1 MLRHRLGVNVVI
13 FIREVDTR
21 NCYASFEAIFVHQ
34 NWHIGCVNR
43 LSRMCD
49 SANSSNLTGF
59 VDCRFVKVAS
69 VGR

>member
-21 NCYASFEAIFVHQ
+21 NCYASFEAILC
-34 NWHIGCVNR
+34 IKTGISGVNR

-59 VDCRFVKVAS
+59 EI
-69 VGR
+69 VGS